1 MRLLR
6 FVRIFGRY
14 LNGSIDTWT
23 GTPEHMGY
31 VMSKKLKLF
40 SLMFLVACST
50 TVTGPDPSRVEGVW
64 AVVEPFDFDP
74 SESHHYGTYY
84 HFRPDGSFFKGS
96 SGSYFE
102 YGTWRMEGGKLH
114 ITTPC
119 WITWD
124 WPREPWHGDAGGSAN
139 VISEVYKVSIS
150 RWGRMTLRFQED
162 REDLISRVYIA
173 YNDSLELF
181 ELHVGNARSKRA
193 DLGWYPRLKGDRMV
207 LRPDSSVQ
215 PPLVAPQLSTLD
227 FPMNCR
233 NRLMDQLNE
242 NF

>member
-1 MRLLR
+1 
-6 FVRIFGRY
+6 
-14 LNGSIDTWT
+14 
-23 GTPEHMGY
+23 MGY
-31 VMSKKLKLF
+31 VMLKKVKLI
-40 SLMFLVACST
+40 SLIFLVSCST

-64 AVVEPFDFDP
+64 AVVEPFDSDP

-114 ITTPC
+114 IITPC
-119 WITWD
+119 WVTWD

-139 VISEVYKVSIS
+139 VITEVYKVSIS

-162 REDLISRVYIA
+162 REDLISRVYMA
-173 YNDSLELF
+173 YNDSLEIF
-181 ELHVGNARSKRA
+181 ELHVGSTRSKRA
-193 DLGWYPRLKGDRMV
+193 DSGWYPRLKGDRMV
-207 LRPDSSVQ
+207 LRRDSSVQ

-227 FPMNCR
+227 FPMKCG
-233 NRLMDQLNE
+233 NRFVDQLND
-242 NF
+242 NL